1 MIFYRMTFGQ
11 ESHGLDHHDVACGLP
26 ELDVVENAVGEV
38 LSAHVGVCSA
48 DEEAPR
54 GVEV

>member
-1 MIFYRMTFGQ
+1 MTFGQ